1 MPRQY
6 NYYSPQPYED
16 PWAKAAEKL
25 SNSFQSGMTMGVENA
40 MLRKREK
47 QKILDDLAAELER
60 EKRKNEYDLATE
72 GRKRSWDKPKT
83 DAEINYIQAQTDAQK
98 AAAELRRAQ
107 ANFNTKREAG
117 IHQNPE
123 DVKTG
128 DIMRY
133 MGIYRQLK
141 YDGTNDA
148 ADDYLY
154 NMYSKILA
162 KRSGSPA
169 FIEPEKPVE
178 QKKGYFKN
186 LIEAITPWE
195 EKQQPLQSAP
205 LQQPQEDPII
215 RTGTDSVT
223 GKKVGMTKSGKI
235 IPME

>member
-6 NYYSPQPYED
+6 NYYSPQQYED

-25 SNSFQSGMTMGVENA
+25 SNSFQSGMTLGVENA

-47 QKILDDLAAELER
+47 QKSIEDLNAELEK
-60 EKRKNEYDLATE
+60 EKRKHEY
-72 GRKRSWDKPKT
+72 DKPKT
-83 DAEINYIQAQTDAQK
+83 DVEIEYIKAQTDAQK

-117 IHQNPE
+117 VHQNPE

-154 NMYSKILA
+154 DMYSKILA

-186 LIEAITPWE
+186 LYEAITPWE
-195 EKQQPLQSAP
+195 EKQPQAIAP
-205 LQQPQEDPII
+205 QAGQQDKFQLGQTIQKN
-215 RTGTDSVT
+215 
-223 GKKVGMTKSGKI
+223 GKTYVYRGNDQW
-235 IPME
+235 EEQ